1 MPAAVGMAGA
11 FDGCCRPTNP
21 LWYGA
26 PVSRDE
32 PESPSL
38 RDQTQA
44 FLHEFFVK
52 GQELIRELIEE
63 NERLR
68 KSMAATS
75 TAELS
80 PTSAE
85 MVGRLMR
92 QVEALES
99 EAAEIRR
106 IAGSVQNEAGYRDR
120 LQSLEDEHYH
130 LAAMYVASGQFH
142 GANTVDE
149 VLRTVTEILLN
160 FVGVGQFTLFAVDEP
175 RQVLFPLWREGGD
188 LSECSEIPRSTDGP
202 LAEAIAIGRAW
213 RAGDSMGAGSAGS
226 AGAEVLM
233 HLPLYSGT
241 RLVGVIA
248 LESFLPQ
255 KSAFADTDYGLLE
268 LISGH
273 SGIGIETA
281 WIRAHADEVPLERQA
296 IEQLVGG

>member
-1 MPAAVGMAGA
+1 M
-11 FDGCCRPTNP
+11 
-21 LWYGA
+21 
-26 PVSRDE
+26 SRDE
-32 PESPSL
+32 SESPSL

-63 NERLR
+63 NERL
-68 KSMAATS
+68 KTPLPVEEGS
-75 TAELS
+75 ELS

-92 QVEALES
+92 QVEALET

-106 IAGSVQNEAGYRDR
+106 IAGSVRNEAGYRER

-142 GANTVDE
+142 GASTVDE

-160 FVGVGQFTLFAVDEP
+160 FVGVGAFTLMVVDEP

-188 LSECSEIPRSTDGP
+188 VGERAELPLPAQGP
-202 LAEAIAIGRAW
+202 LAEVLAIGRAW
-213 RAGDSMGAGSAGS
+213 RAGDPMGTTDD
-226 AGAEVLM
+226 VMM
-233 HLPLYSGT
+233 HVPLYSGT
-241 RLVGVIA
+241 RLLGVIRV
-248 LESFLPQ
+248 ESFLPQ
-255 KSAFADTDYGLLE
+255 KREFVDTDFGLLE

-281 WIRAHADEVPLERQA
+281 WIRAHAEEAPLERQA
-296 IEQLVGG
+296 IEHLVGG

>member
-1 MPAAVGMAGA
+1 M
-11 FDGCCRPTNP
+11 
-21 LWYGA
+21 
-26 PVSRDE
+26 SRDE
-32 PESPSL
+32 PETPSL

-68 KSMAATS
+68 TSMAS
-75 TAELS
+75 GDSAELS

-106 IAGSVQNEAGYRDR
+106 MAGTVQNDAGYRNR

-142 GANTVDE
+142 GASTVDE

-160 FVGVGQFTLFAVDEP
+160 FVGVGSFTLYAVDEP
-175 RQVLFPLWREGGD
+175 RQTLFPLWREGGD
-188 LSECSEIPRSTDGP
+188 VGERSELPWPTDGP
-202 LAEAIAIGRAW
+202 LHEILSIGRAW
-213 RAGDSMGAGSAGS
+213 RAGDPMGTTDDA
-226 AGAEVLM
+226 LM
-233 HLPLYSGT
+233 HLPLFSGT
-241 RLVGVIA
+241 RLMGVIA
-248 LESFLPQ
+248 VESFLPQ
-255 KSAFADTDYGLLE
+255 KNEFVDTDFGLFE

-281 WIRAHADEVPLERQA
+281 WIRAHAEEAPLERQA
-296 IEQLVGG
+296 IEHLVGG

>member
-1 MPAAVGMAGA
+1 M
-11 FDGCCRPTNP
+11 
-21 LWYGA
+21 
-26 PVSRDE
+26 SRDE
-32 PESPSL
+32 SESPSL

-63 NERLR
+63 NERL
-68 KSMAATS
+68 KAAVPEDPGG
-75 TAELS
+75 ELS

-92 QVEALES
+92 QVEALEN

-106 IAGSVQNEAGYRDR
+106 IAGDARSEAGYRAR

-142 GANTVDE
+142 GASTVDE

-160 FVGVGQFTLFAVDEP
+160 FVGVGAFTLWVVDEP

-188 LSECSEIPRSTDGP
+188 PGEHAEMSRPTEGP
-202 LAEAIAIGRAW
+202 LAQVLGIGRAW
-213 RAGDSMGAGSAGS
+213 RAGDPMGSAEG
-226 AGAEVLM
+226 VLM

-241 RLVGVIA
+241 RLVGVIGV
-248 LESFLPQ
+248 ESFLPQ
-255 KSAFADTDYGLLE
+255 KNEFAETDFGLLE

-281 WIRAHADEVPLERQA
+281 WIRAHAEETPLERQA
-296 IEQLVGG
+296 IEHLVGG

>member
-1 MPAAVGMAGA
+1 M
-11 FDGCCRPTNP
+11 
-21 LWYGA
+21 WYGA
-26 PVSRDE
+26 AVSREE
-32 PESPSL
+32 PEAPSL

-68 KSMAATS
+68 KSMAAES
-75 TAELS
+75 GLELS
-80 PTSAE
+80 PTSVE

-106 IAGSVQNEAGYRDR
+106 IAGTVQSDAGYRER

-142 GANTVDE
+142 SAHTLDE

-160 FVGVGQFTLFAVDEP
+160 FVGVGHFTLYVVDEP
-175 RQVLFPLWREGGD
+175 RQVLFPLWREGGE
-188 LSECSEIPRSTDGP
+188 LSERADLPLPTEGP
-202 LAEAIAIGRAW
+202 MAEAMEIGRAW
-213 RAGDSMGAGSAGS
+213 RAGDPIGAGDG
-226 AGAEVLM
+226 VLM

-241 RLVGVIA
+241 RLVGVIR

-273 SGIGIETA
+273 SGIGIDTA

-296 IEQLVGG
+296 IEHLVGG

>member
-1 MPAAVGMAGA
+1 
-11 FDGCCRPTNP
+11 

-26 PVSRDE
+26 PVVSRDDSE
-32 PESPSL
+32 TPSL

-68 KSMAATS
+68 KSMVAGS
-75 TAELS
+75 GMELS

-106 IAGSVQNEAGYRDR
+106 IAGSVQSDASYRDR
-120 LQSLEDEHYH
+120 LQSLESEHYH

-142 GANTVDE
+142 AANTLDE

-160 FVGVGQFTLFAVDEP
+160 FVGVGHFTLYTVDEP

-188 LSECSEIPRSTDGP
+188 LAERVELPRPTEGP
-202 LAEAIAIGRAW
+202 VAEALAIGRPW
-213 RAGDSMGAGSAGS
+213 RAGDPMGAVE
-226 AGAEVLM
+226 GALM
-233 HLPLYSGT
+233 HLPLCSGT

-273 SGIGIETA
+273 SGIGIEMA

-296 IEQLVGG
+296 IEHLVGG

>member
-1 MPAAVGMAGA
+1 MLSRAHV
-11 FDGCCRPTNP
+11 GCCGARGL

-26 PVSRDE
+26 VVSRDDSE
-32 PESPSL
+32 PPSL

-68 KSMAATS
+68 TS
-75 TAELS
+75 ASVDDTTELS

-92 QVEALES
+92 QVEQLET

-106 IAGSVQNEAGYRDR
+106 LAGTVENEAGYRDR

-142 GANTVDE
+142 AAGTVDE

-160 FVGVGQFTLFAVDEP
+160 FVGVGAFTLFVVDEP

-188 LSECSEIPRSTDGP
+188 TTDLPELPRPTDGS
-202 LAEAIAIGRAW
+202 LGEVLGMGRAW
-213 RAGDSMGAGSAGS
+213 RPGDPLADADE
-226 AGAEVLM
+226 ALM

-241 RLVGVIA
+241 RLVGVIRF
-248 LESFLPQ
+248 ESFLPQ
-255 KSAFADTDYGLLE
+255 KRGFADTDFGLLE

-273 SGIGIETA
+273 SGIGIENA
-281 WIRAHADEVPLERQA
+281 WIRAHADEMPFERQA
-296 IEQLVGG
+296 IEHLVGG

>member
-1 MPAAVGMAGA
+1 M
-11 FDGCCRPTNP
+11 
-21 LWYGA
+21 
-26 PVSRDE
+26 SRDDA
-32 PESPSL
+32 ESPSL

-68 KSMAATS
+68 NAMPTATVPA
-75 TAELS
+75 TELS

-92 QVEALES
+92 QVEALET

-106 IAGSVQNEAGYRDR
+106 MAGSVQSEVGYRER
-120 LQSLEDEHYH
+120 LQSLEDEHYN

-160 FVGVGQFTLFAVDEP
+160 FVGVGAFTLYAVDET
-175 RQVLFPLWREGGD
+175 RQVLFPLWREGGE
-188 LSECSEIPRSTDGP
+188 LSERSELPRPTEGP
-202 LAEAIAIGRAW
+202 VADAIGIGRAW
-213 RAGDSMGAGSAGS
+213 RAGDPMGAGSADDE
-226 AGAEVLM
+226 ALM
-233 HLPLYSGT
+233 HLPLYSGP
-241 RLVGVIA
+241 RLMGMLR

-255 KSAFADTDYGLLE
+255 KSAFADTDFGLLE

-281 WIRAHADEVPLERQA
+281 WIRAHADPVSLERRA
-296 IEQLVGG
+296 IEHLVGG

>member
-1 MPAAVGMAGA
+1 VG
-11 FDGCCRPTNP
+11 R

-26 PVSRDE
+26 RVSRDDA

-68 KSMAATS
+68 KSMVDS
-75 TAELS
+75 SGVELS
-80 PTSAE
+80 PTSVE

-106 IAGSVQNEAGYRDR
+106 IAGSVQTDVGYRER
-120 LQSLEDEHYH
+120 LQSLESEHYH

-142 GANTVDE
+142 AANTLDE

-160 FVGVGQFTLFAVDEP
+160 FVGVGQFTLYAIDEP
-175 RQVLFPLWREGGD
+175 RQVLFPLWREGGEASARGE
-188 LSECSEIPRSTDGP
+188 LPRPSEGP
-202 LAEAIAIGRAW
+202 MADALAIGRAF
-213 RAGDSMGAGSAGS
+213 RAGDPMGADDGG
-226 AGAEVLM
+226 LM
-233 HLPLYSGT
+233 CLPLYSGT
-241 RLVGVIA
+241 RLVGAIR
-248 LESFLPQ
+248 LETFLPQ

-273 SGIGIETA
+273 AGIGIEMA
-281 WIRAHADEVPLERQA
+281 WIRAHAVEVPLERQA
-296 IEQLVGG
+296 IEHLVGG

>member
-1 MPAAVGMAGA
+1 M
-11 FDGCCRPTNP
+11 
-21 LWYGA
+21 
-26 PVSRDE
+26 VSRDDAE
-32 PESPSL
+32 APSL

-68 KSMAATS
+68 KSMAADS

-106 IAGSVQNEAGYRDR
+106 MAGSVQNDVGYRER

-142 GANTVDE
+142 NAYTVDE

-160 FVGVGQFTLFAVDEP
+160 FVGVGHFTLYAVDEP
-175 RQVLFPLWREGGD
+175 RQVLFPLWREGGE
-188 LSECSEIPRSTDGP
+188 LSERGERPRPAEGP
-202 LAEAIAIGRAW
+202 VADAMALGRPW
-213 RAGDSMGAGSAGS
+213 RAGDPMEASDGA
-226 AGAEVLM
+226 LM

-241 RLVGVIA
+241 RLVGLIA

-273 SGIGIETA
+273 SGIGIEMA
-281 WIRAHADEVPLERQA
+281 WIRAHAVEVPLERQA
-296 IEQLVGG
+296 IEHLVGG

>member
-1 MPAAVGMAGA
+1 M
-11 FDGCCRPTNP
+11 
-21 LWYGA
+21 
-26 PVSRDE
+26 SRDDAE
-32 PESPSL
+32 APSL

-44 FLHEFFVK
+44 FLYEFFVK

-68 KSMAATS
+68 KSMVPGS
-75 TAELS
+75 GVELS

-92 QVEALES
+92 QVEALET

-106 IAGSVQNEAGYRDR
+106 IAGTVQNDQSYRDR
-120 LQSLEDEHYH
+120 LQSLESEHYH

-142 GANTVDE
+142 GAATLDE

-160 FVGVGQFTLFAVDEP
+160 FVGVGHFTLYAVDEP
-175 RQVLFPLWREGGD
+175 RQVLFPLWREGGN
-188 LSECSEIPRSTDGP
+188 
-202 LAEAIAIGRAW
+202 LAERGELPRPSAGPMAQALAIARPW
-213 RAGDSMGAGSAGS
+213 RAGDPMGAGDG
-226 AGAEVLM
+226 VLM

-241 RLVGVIA
+241 RLVGMLA

-255 KSAFADTDYGLLE
+255 KSAFADTDHGLLE

-273 SGIGIETA
+273 AGIGIEMA
-281 WIRAHADEVPLERQA
+281 WIRAHAVEVPLERQA
-296 IEQLVGG
+296 IEHLVGG

>member
-1 MPAAVGMAGA
+1 
-11 FDGCCRPTNP
+11 
-21 LWYGA
+21 
-26 PVSRDE
+26 VSRDDAE
-32 PESPSL
+32 APSL

-68 KSMAATS
+68 KSMAPGS
-75 TAELS
+75 NLELS

-92 QVEALES
+92 QVEALET

-106 IAGSVQNEAGYRDR
+106 IAGTVQTDASYRDR
-120 LQSLEDEHYH
+120 LQSLESEHYH

-142 GANTVDE
+142 SAATLDE

-160 FVGVGQFTLFAVDEP
+160 FVGVGHFTLYAVDEP
-175 RQVLFPLWREGGD
+175 RQVLFPLWREGG
-188 LSECSEIPRSTDGP
+188 S
-202 LAEAIAIGRAW
+202 LAERGELPRPKEGPMAQALAIGRPW
-213 RAGDSMGAGSAGS
+213 RAGDPMGAGE
-226 AGAEVLM
+226 GALM
-233 HLPLYSGT
+233 HLPLFSGT
-241 RLVGVIA
+241 RLVGLLRV
-248 LESFLPQ
+248 ESFLPQ

-273 SGIGIETA
+273 AGIGIEMA
-281 WIRAHADEVPLERQA
+281 WIRAHAVEVPLERQA
-296 IEQLVGG
+296 IEHLVGG

>member
-1 MPAAVGMAGA
+1 M
-11 FDGCCRPTNP
+11 
-21 LWYGA
+21 
-26 PVSRDE
+26 SRDE
-32 PESPSL
+32 AEVPSL

-68 KSMAATS
+68 TSMAAHAS
-75 TAELS
+75 GATAELS

-106 IAGSVQNEAGYRDR
+106 IAGTVQTEVGYRER
-120 LQSLEDEHYH
+120 LQSLEDEHYN

-142 GANTVDE
+142 AAYTVDE

-160 FVGVGQFTLFAVDEP
+160 FVGVGAFTLYAVDEP
-175 RQVLFPLWREGGD
+175 RQVLFPLWREGGE
-188 LSECSEIPRSTDGP
+188 LGELGELPRPSEGP
-202 LAEAIAIGRAW
+202 VAEALGLGRAW
-213 RAGDSMGAGSAGS
+213 RAGDPMGASDANDSRDSSGGGSA
-226 AGAEVLM
+226 AALM

-241 RLVGVIA
+241 RLIGVLR

-255 KSAFADTDYGLLE
+255 KSAFADTDFGLLE

-273 SGIGIETA
+273 SGIGIEAA
-281 WIRAHADEVPLERQA
+281 WIRAHADDVPLERQA
-296 IEQLVGG
+296 IEHLVGG

>member
-1 MPAAVGMAGA
+1 M
-11 FDGCCRPTNP
+11 
-21 LWYGA
+21 
-26 PVSRDE
+26 SRDE
-32 PESPSL
+32 SETPSL

-68 KSMAATS
+68 TSMTTS
-75 TAELS
+75 SDPELS

-85 MVGRLMR
+85 MVGRLMK

-106 IAGSVQNEAGYRDR
+106 MAGTVQNDEGYRTR

-142 GANTVDE
+142 GASTVDE

-160 FVGVGQFTLFAVDEP
+160 FVGVGAFTLYVVDEP

-188 LSECSEIPRSTDGP
+188 PGERDELPRPTEGS
-202 LAEAIAIGRAW
+202 LAEVLTIGRAW
-213 RAGDSMGAGSAGS
+213 RAGDPMGATDDA
-226 AGAEVLM
+226 LL

-241 RLVGVIA
+241 RLMGVICV
-248 LESFLPQ
+248 ESFLPQ
-255 KSAFADTDYGLLE
+255 KNEFADTDFGLFE

-281 WIRAHADEVPLERQA
+281 WIRAHAEEAPLERQA
-296 IEQLVGG
+296 IEHLVGG

>member
-1 MPAAVGMAGA
+1 
-11 FDGCCRPTNP
+11 
-21 LWYGA
+21 
-26 PVSRDE
+26 VSRDE
-32 PESPSL
+32 PEAPSL
-38 RDQTQA
+38 RAQTQA

-68 KSMAATS
+68 KSMVADS
-75 TAELS
+75 GMELS
-80 PTSAE
+80 PTSVE

-106 IAGSVQNEAGYRDR
+106 IAGTVQNDTSFRDR
-120 LQSLEDEHYH
+120 LQSLESEHYH

-142 GANTVDE
+142 GAATLDE

-160 FVGVGQFTLFAVDEP
+160 FVGVGHFTLYVVDEP
-175 RQVLFPLWREGGD
+175 RQVLFPLWCEGRD
-188 LSECSEIPRSTDGP
+188 VAERSELPRPSEGP
-202 LAEAIAIGRAW
+202 MAEALAIGRPW
-213 RAGDSMGAGSAGS
+213 RAGDPMGAGEG
-226 AGAEVLM
+226 VLM
-233 HLPLYSGT
+233 HLPLFSGT
-241 RLVGVIA
+241 RLVGVIR

-255 KSAFADTDYGLLE
+255 KPAFADTDYGLLE

-273 SGIGIETA
+273 SGIGIEMA

-296 IEQLVGG
+296 IEHLVGG

>member
-1 MPAAVGMAGA
+1 M
-11 FDGCCRPTNP
+11 
-21 LWYGA
+21 WYGA
-26 PVSRDE
+26 PVVSRDDSE
-32 PESPSL
+32 TPSL

-68 KSMAATS
+68 KSMVAGS
-75 TAELS
+75 GMELS

-106 IAGSVQNEAGYRDR
+106 IAGSVQSDASYRDR
-120 LQSLEDEHYH
+120 LQSLESEHYH

-142 GANTVDE
+142 AANTLDE

-160 FVGVGQFTLFAVDEP
+160 FVGVGHFTLYTVDEP

-188 LSECSEIPRSTDGP
+188 LAERVELPRPTEGP
-202 LAEAIAIGRAW
+202 VAEALAIGRPW
-213 RAGDSMGAGSAGS
+213 RAGDPMGAVE
-226 AGAEVLM
+226 GALM
-233 HLPLYSGT
+233 HLPLCSGT

-273 SGIGIETA
+273 SGIGIEMA

-296 IEQLVGG
+296 IEHLVGG

>member
-1 MPAAVGMAGA
+1 M
-11 FDGCCRPTNP
+11 
-21 LWYGA
+21 
-26 PVSRDE
+26 SRDD
-32 PESPSL
+32 PESPTL

-68 KSMAATS
+68 TSMAGEPSGPGTPP
-75 TAELS
+75 ELS

-99 EAAEIRR
+99 EVGEIRR
-106 IAGSVQNEAGYRDR
+106 MAGSAQNEAGYRER
-120 LQSLEDEHYH
+120 LQSLEDEHYN

-142 GANTVDE
+142 GANTVEE

-160 FVGVGQFTLFAVDEP
+160 FVGVGAFTFYAVDET
-175 RQVLFPLWREGGD
+175 RQMLFPLGREGGD
-188 LSECSEIPRSTDGP
+188 PAERTELPRPTEGP
-202 LAEAIAIGRAW
+202 VADALGIGRPW
-213 RAGDSMGAGSAGS
+213 RAGDPMGAESG
-226 AGAEVLM
+226 VLM

-241 RLVGVIA
+241 RLIGVLR

-255 KSAFADTDYGLLE
+255 KSAFADTDFGLLE

-281 WIRAHADEVPLERQA
+281 WIRAHAETLPLERQA
-296 IEQLVGG
+296 IEHLVGG

>member
-1 MPAAVGMAGA
+1 M
-11 FDGCCRPTNP
+11 
-21 LWYGA
+21 
-26 PVSRDE
+26 SRDE
-32 PESPSL
+32 SEPPSL

-68 KSMAATS
+68 TSMS
-75 TAELS
+75 SDSDAELS

-106 IAGSVQNEAGYRDR
+106 MAGTVHGDIPYRDR

-142 GANTVDE
+142 GAGTVDE

-160 FVGVGQFTLFAVDEP
+160 FVGVGAFTLFVMDEP

-188 LSECSEIPRSTDGP
+188 PNERDEMSRPTEGA
-202 LAEAIAIGRAW
+202 LADVLGIGRAW
-213 RAGDSMGAGSAGS
+213 RAGDPMGATDEA
-226 AGAEVLM
+226 LL

-241 RLVGVIA
+241 RLMGVICV
-248 LESFLPQ
+248 ESFLPQ
-255 KSAFADTDYGLLE
+255 KSEFADTDFGLFE

-281 WIRAHADEVPLERQA
+281 WIRAHAEEAPMERQA
-296 IEQLVGG
+296 IEHLVGG

>member
-1 MPAAVGMAGA
+1 M
-11 FDGCCRPTNP
+11 
-21 LWYGA
+21 
-26 PVSRDE
+26 SRDDAE
-32 PESPSL
+32 VPSL

-68 KSMAATS
+68 STMAA
-75 TAELS
+75 AEAGHDPGVELS

-106 IAGSVQNEAGYRDR
+106 IAGTVQSEAGYRER
-120 LQSLEDEHYH
+120 LQSLEDEHYN

-142 GANTVDE
+142 AAHTADE

-160 FVGVGQFTLFAVDEP
+160 FVGVGAFTLYAVDET

-188 LSECSEIPRSTDGP
+188 VGERAELPRGTEGP
-202 LAEAIAIGRAW
+202 LEQSLRLGRPW
-213 RAGDSMGAGSAGS
+213 RAGDPL
-226 AGAEVLM
+226 GAEDGALM
-233 HLPLYSGT
+233 HLPLFSGT
-241 RLVGVIA
+241 RLVGVIR

-273 SGIGIETA
+273 SGIGIEMA
-281 WIRAHADEVPLERQA
+281 WIRAHANPVPLERQA
-296 IEQLVGG
+296 IEHLVGG

>member
-1 MPAAVGMAGA
+1 M
-11 FDGCCRPTNP
+11 
-21 LWYGA
+21 
-26 PVSRDE
+26 SRDDSE
-32 PESPSL
+32 APSL

-68 KSMAATS
+68 KQMVSSPGT
-75 TAELS
+75 ELS
-80 PTSAE
+80 PTSVE

-106 IAGSVQNEAGYRDR
+106 IAGTVQTDAGYRER

-142 GANTVDE
+142 SANTLDE

-160 FVGVGQFTLFAVDEP
+160 FVGVGHFTLYVVDEP
-175 RQVLFPLWREGGD
+175 RQVLFPLWREGGE
-188 LSECSEIPRSTDGP
+188 LSERDDLQRPTSGP
-202 LAEAIAIGRAW
+202 MAEAMEIGRAW
-213 RAGDSMGAGSAGS
+213 RAGDPMGAGD
-226 AGAEVLM
+226 GALM

-241 RLVGVIA
+241 RLVGVIR

-273 SGIGIETA
+273 SGIGIDTA

-296 IEQLVGG
+296 IEHLVGG

>member
-1 MPAAVGMAGA
+1 M
-11 FDGCCRPTNP
+11 
-21 LWYGA
+21 
-26 PVSRDE
+26 SRDDSE
-32 PESPSL
+32 APSL

-68 KSMAATS
+68 KSMVPGS

-106 IAGSVQNEAGYRDR
+106 IAGTVHADAGYRER
-120 LQSLEDEHYH
+120 LQSLESEHYH

-142 GANTVDE
+142 SAATLDE

-160 FVGVGQFTLFAVDEP
+160 FVGVGHFTLYAVDEP

-188 LSECSEIPRSTDGP
+188 PSERGVLALGELARPTTGP
-202 LAEAIAIGRAW
+202 MAEPLAIGRPW
-213 RAGDSMGAGSAGS
+213 RAGDPMGAGE
-226 AGAEVLM
+226 GALM

-241 RLVGVIA
+241 RLVGVTR

-273 SGIGIETA
+273 AGIGIEMA

-296 IEQLVGG
+296 IEHLVGG

>member
-1 MPAAVGMAGA
+1 M
-11 FDGCCRPTNP
+11 
-21 LWYGA
+21 
-26 PVSRDE
+26 SRDE
-32 PESPSL
+32 ADSPSL

-68 KSMAATS
+68 SSMAA
-75 TAELS
+75 ADRDGQGGPELS

-85 MVGRLMR
+85 MVGKLMR

-99 EAAEIRR
+99 EVGEIRR
-106 IAGSVQNEAGYRDR
+106 MAGSVQNDAGYRER
-120 LQSLEDEHYH
+120 LQSLEDEHYN

-142 GANTVDE
+142 AAITVDE

-160 FVGVGQFTLFAVDEP
+160 FVGVGAFTLYVVDETH
-175 RQVLFPLWREGGD
+175 QLLFPLWREGGD
-188 LSECSEIPRSTDGP
+188 PAERTEQSRPSEGP
-202 LAEAIAIGRAW
+202 LADAIGIGRAW
-213 RAGDSMGAGSAGS
+213 RAGDPMGAEEG
-226 AGAEVLM
+226 VLM

-241 RLVGVIA
+241 RLVGVLR

-255 KSAFADTDYGLLE
+255 KSAFADTDFGLLE

-273 SGIGIETA
+273 SGIGIEMA
-281 WIRAHADEVPLERQA
+281 WIRAHAKPVPLERQA
-296 IEQLVGG
+296 IEHLVGG

>member
-1 MPAAVGMAGA
+1 M
-11 FDGCCRPTNP
+11 
-21 LWYGA
+21 WYGGA
-26 PVSRDE
+26 VSRDE
-32 PESPSL
+32 PEAPSL

-68 KSMAATS
+68 KSMVADS
-75 TAELS
+75 GMELS
-80 PTSAE
+80 PTSVE

-106 IAGSVQNEAGYRDR
+106 IAGTVQTDVGYRER

-142 GANTVDE
+142 SAHTLDE

-160 FVGVGQFTLFAVDEP
+160 FVGVGHFTLYVVDEP
-175 RQVLFPLWREGGD
+175 RQVLFPLWREGGE
-188 LSECSEIPRSTDGP
+188 LSERNDLPLPTEGP
-202 LAEAIAIGRAW
+202 MAQAMEIGRAW
-213 RAGDSMGAGSAGS
+213 RAGDPIGAGD
-226 AGAEVLM
+226 GALM

-241 RLVGVIA
+241 RLVGVIR

-273 SGIGIETA
+273 SGIGIDTA

-296 IEQLVGG
+296 IEHLVGG

>member
-1 MPAAVGMAGA
+1 M
-11 FDGCCRPTNP
+11 
-21 LWYGA
+21 
-26 PVSRDE
+26 SRDDA

-68 KSMAATS
+68 KSMVAGS
-75 TAELS
+75 GMELS

-99 EAAEIRR
+99 EAAEIRK
-106 IAGSVQNEAGYRDR
+106 IAGSVQTDVGYRER
-120 LQSLEDEHYH
+120 LQSLESEHYH

-142 GANTVDE
+142 AAHTLDE

-160 FVGVGQFTLFAVDEP
+160 FVGVGHFTLYAIDEP

-188 LSECSEIPRSTDGP
+188 ASERGELPRPTEGP
-202 LAEAIAIGRAW
+202 MAHAMAIGRAW
-213 RAGDSMGAGSAGS
+213 RAGDPMGAGDG
-226 AGAEVLM
+226 ELM
-233 HLPLYSGT
+233 CLPLYSGT
-241 RLVGVIA
+241 RLVGMIR

-273 SGIGIETA
+273 AGIGIETA
-281 WIRAHADEVPLERQA
+281 WIRAHAVEVPLERQA
-296 IEQLVGG
+296 IEHLVGG

>member
-1 MPAAVGMAGA
+1 M
-11 FDGCCRPTNP
+11 
-21 LWYGA
+21 
-26 PVSRDE
+26 SRDDSE
-32 PESPSL
+32 APSL

-68 KSMAATS
+68 KSMVVGS
-75 TAELS
+75 GVELS

-92 QVEALES
+92 QVEALET

-106 IAGSVQNEAGYRDR
+106 IAGSVQTDASYRER
-120 LQSLEDEHYH
+120 LQSLESEHYH

-142 GANTVDE
+142 GASTLDE

-160 FVGVGQFTLFAVDEP
+160 FVGVGQFTLYVVDEP

-188 LSECSEIPRSTDGP
+188 PSERGELQRPSTGP
-202 LAEAIAIGRAW
+202 MAEALGIGRAW
-213 RAGDSMGAGSAGS
+213 RAGDPMGAEEGT
-226 AGAEVLM
+226 LM
-233 HLPLYSGT
+233 CLPLYSGT
-241 RLVGVIA
+241 RLVGVTR

-273 SGIGIETA
+273 AGIGIEMA
-281 WIRAHADEVPLERQA
+281 WIRAHAEEVPLERQA
-296 IEQLVGG
+296 IEHLVGG

>member
-1 MPAAVGMAGA
+1 M
-11 FDGCCRPTNP
+11 
-21 LWYGA
+21 
-26 PVSRDE
+26 SRDDAE
-32 PESPSL
+32 VPSL

-68 KSMAATS
+68 KSMVAGS
-75 TAELS
+75 GLELS

-92 QVEALES
+92 QVEALET

-106 IAGSVQNEAGYRDR
+106 MAGTVQSDAGYRER
-120 LQSLEDEHYH
+120 LQSLESEHYH

-142 GANTVDE
+142 TAHTLDE
-149 VLRTVTEILLN
+149 VLRTITEILLN

-175 RQVLFPLWREGGD
+175 RQVLFPLWREGGEGPAGTVAE
-188 LSECSEIPRSTDGP
+188 LPRPAEGP
-202 LAEAIAIGRAW
+202 VAEAISIGRAW
-213 RAGDSMGAGSAGS
+213 RAGDPMGAGD
-226 AGAEVLM
+226 GALM

-296 IEQLVGG
+296 IEHLVGG

>member
-1 MPAAVGMAGA
+1 L
-11 FDGCCRPTNP
+11 RQ

-26 PVSRDE
+26 RVSRDDA
-32 PESPSL
+32 PESPSPSL

-68 KSMAATS
+68 KSMVAGS
-75 TAELS
+75 GMELS

-99 EAAEIRR
+99 EAAEIRK
-106 IAGSVQNEAGYRDR
+106 IAGSVQSDVGYRER
-120 LQSLEDEHYH
+120 LQSLESEHYH

-142 GANTVDE
+142 AAHTLDE

-160 FVGVGQFTLFAVDEP
+160 FVGVGHFTLYVIDEP

-188 LSECSEIPRSTDGP
+188 ASERTELPRPSDGP
-202 LAEAIAIGRAW
+202 LAEALTIGRPW
-213 RAGDSMGAGSAGS
+213 RAGDPMGAGE
-226 AGAEVLM
+226 GALM
-233 HLPLYSGT
+233 GLPLYSGT
-241 RLVGVIA
+241 RLVGVIR

-273 SGIGIETA
+273 AGIGIEMA
-281 WIRAHADEVPLERQA
+281 WIRAHAVEVPLERQA
-296 IEQLVGG
+296 IEHLVGG

>member
-1 MPAAVGMAGA
+1 M
-11 FDGCCRPTNP
+11 
-21 LWYGA
+21 
-26 PVSRDE
+26 SRDE
-32 PESPSL
+32 SESPSL

-63 NERLR
+63 NERL
-68 KSMAATS
+68 KQSIPGDGG
-75 TAELS
+75 ELS

-92 QVEALES
+92 QVEALEN

-106 IAGSVQNEAGYRDR
+106 IAGDARSDANYRSR

-142 GANTVDE
+142 GASTVDE

-160 FVGVGQFTLFAVDEP
+160 FVGVGAFTLWVVDEP

-188 LSECSEIPRSTDGP
+188 IGERAEMSRPTEGP
-202 LAEAIAIGRAW
+202 LAQVLGVGRAW
-213 RAGDSMGAGSAGS
+213 RAGDPMGTT
-226 AGAEVLM
+226 EDMLM

-241 RLVGVIA
+241 RLVGVICV
-248 LESFLPQ
+248 ESFLPQ
-255 KSAFADTDYGLLE
+255 KKEFAETDFGLLE
-268 LISGH
+268 LLSSH

-281 WIRAHADEVPLERQA
+281 WMRAHAEETPLERQA
-296 IEQLVGG
+296 IEHLVGG

>member
-1 MPAAVGMAGA
+1 M
-11 FDGCCRPTNP
+11 
-21 LWYGA
+21 
-26 PVSRDE
+26 SRDDAE
-32 PESPSL
+32 APSL

-68 KSMAATS
+68 NSMVEGS
-75 TAELS
+75 GLELS

-92 QVEALES
+92 QVKALES

-106 IAGSVQNEAGYRDR
+106 IAGTVQNDASFRDR
-120 LQSLEDEHYH
+120 LQSLESEHYH

-142 GANTVDE
+142 GAATLDE

-160 FVGVGQFTLFAVDEP
+160 FVGVGHFTLYAVDEP
-175 RQVLFPLWREGGD
+175 RQVLFPLWREGGA
-188 LSECSEIPRSTDGP
+188 
-202 LAEAIAIGRAW
+202 LAERAELSRPSEGPMAEALAIGQPW
-213 RAGDSMGAGSAGS
+213 RAGDPMGAGD
-226 AGAEVLM
+226 GALM

-241 RLVGVIA
+241 RLVGLLR

-268 LISGH
+268 LLSGH
-273 SGIGIETA
+273 AGIGIEMA
-281 WIRAHADEVPLERQA
+281 WIRAHAVEVPLERQA
-296 IEQLVGG
+296 IEHLVGG

>member
-1 MPAAVGMAGA
+1 M
-11 FDGCCRPTNP
+11 
-21 LWYGA
+21 
-26 PVSRDE
+26 SRDE

-68 KSMAATS
+68 QSMVEGS

-106 IAGSVQNEAGYRDR
+106 IAGTVQNEAGYRDR

-142 GANTVDE
+142 SANTVDE

-160 FVGVGQFTLFAVDEP
+160 FVGVGQFTLFVVDEP
-175 RQVLFPLWREGGD
+175 RQMLFPLWREGGD
-188 LSECSEIPRSTDGP
+188 AGERSEIARNTEGP
-202 LAEAIAIGRAW
+202 LAEVMSIGRAW
-213 RAGDSMGAGSAGS
+213 RAGDPMGTIAATGGSTGGASASEATSADGS
-226 AGAEVLM
+226 VLM